1 MTVRRKSAGSD
12 GSASGKTSTIN
23 DIARLSGVS
32 KKTVSRIINKSPL
45 VKPDTR
51 ERVEALM
58 REVGYSP
65 DPMARAL
72 AFRRSF
78 LIGMVYDNPTAQYIV
93 NMQYGAL
100 DALRDSG
107 FELVVHPCDSRSPG
121 YIDGVRRFVQQQ
133 KLHGVMLVPRVSEDQ
148 ALADMLEEIGCR
160 YVRIASVSMDEP
172 SRMVVTHDRNGAAE
186 VAEYLLAMGHT
197 DIALVTGQDR
207 GLHHFAWWVDDYYT
221 FLPDGTAWFT
231 DFNNFLIRRVLAD
244 GTIESMVGSL
254 DPLFPGDGPFGGIT
268 PVGAEG
274 LDWLLNHPTNLLLQP
289 DGNILVVAWHNHKLL
304 TVDPTSGFVKVMCGG
319 GAGFAGDGMV
329 AAPSTLFKQVN
340 DATFDEAGN
349 IYVLDQQNERIR
361 MIAAADSII
370 TTIAG
375 DGTPGYSGDGGPA
388 LEAQFSWARGSNPN
402 PSGGILYH
410 DGKLYISDTEAN
422 VIRMMDLADGTIHGF
437 AGTGEKGDGGDD
449 GPALDAKLSAPRDL
463 EIGPDGDLYFAD
475 TDNGKVRAIDLEAGI
490 IRTVVGTGELGIDE
504 EDGLLATETRLR
516 RPFGVAF
523 AALLVLSRF
532 VI

>member
-1 MTVRRKSAGSD
+1 MNNVHTL
-12 GSASGKTSTIN
+12 
-23 DIARLSGVS
+23 RLTLTFAALSLS
-32 KKTVSRIINKSPL
+32 L
-45 VKPDTR
+45 ACD
-51 ERVEALM
+51 EAA
-58 REVGYSP
+58 P
-65 DPMARAL
+65 DPEA
-72 AFRRSF
+72 
-78 LIGMVYDNPTAQYIV
+78 GC
-93 NMQYGAL
+93 
-100 DALRDSG
+100 RDLQPG
-107 FELVVHPCDSRSPG
+107 HACTWVGSRS
-121 YIDGVRRFVQQQ
+121 
-133 KLHGVMLVPRVSEDQ
+133 
-148 ALADMLEEIGCR
+148 EEGF
-160 YVRIASVSMDEP
+160 
-172 SRMVVTHDRNGAAE
+172 NG
-186 VAEYLLAMGHT
+186 
-197 DIALVTGQDR
+197 D
-207 GLHHFAWWVDDYYT
+207 GLHRAETLINQPQDLL

-244 GTIESMVGSL
+244 GTVESMVGSL

-274 LDWLLNHPTNLLLQP
+274 HDWLLNHPTNLLMQP

-402 PSGGILYH
+402 PSGGILFH

-490 IRTVVGTGELGIDE
+490 IRTVVGTGVNGVEAR
-504 EDGLLATETRLR
+504 DGLPATETQLR
-516 RPFGVAF
+516 RPFGIAFDPEGDLYVMDTLNSRIVKVA
-523 AALLVLSRF
+523 L
-532 VI
+532 

>member
-1 MTVRRKSAGSD
+1 MNNAHTL
-12 GSASGKTSTIN
+12 
-23 DIARLSGVS
+23 RLTLTFAALVL
-32 KKTVSRIINKSPL
+32 PL
-45 VKPDTR
+45 ACD
-51 ERVEALM
+51 EAA
-58 REVGYSP
+58 P
-65 DPMARAL
+65 DPEA
-72 AFRRSF
+72 
-78 LIGMVYDNPTAQYIV
+78 
-93 NMQYGAL
+93 
-100 DALRDSG
+100 
-107 FELVVHPCDSRSPG
+107 
-121 YIDGVRRFVQQQ
+121 
-133 KLHGVMLVPRVSEDQ
+133 
-148 ALADMLEEIGCR
+148 GCR
-160 YVRIASVSMDEP
+160 DLQP
-172 SRMVVTHDRNGAAE
+172 
-186 VAEYLLAMGHT
+186 GHT
-197 DIALVTGQDR
+197 CTWVGSRDEEGFNGD
-207 GLHHFAWWVDDYYT
+207 GLHRAETLVSQPQDLLFM
-221 FLPDGTAWFT
+221 PDGTAWFT

-329 AAPSTLFKQVN
+329 AAPSTLFRQVN
-340 DATFDEAGN
+340 DASYDEAGN

-449 GPALDAKLSAPRDL
+449 GPALEAKLSAPRDL

-490 IRTVVGTGELGIDE
+490 IRTVVGTGVNGIE
-504 EDGLLATETRLR
+504 ARDGLPATETQLR
-516 RPFGVAF
+516 RPFGIAFDPEGDLYVMDTLNSRIVKVA
-523 AALLVLSRF
+523 L
-532 VI
+532 